1 MSIGICVKMFVGRRN
16 QKKPTP
22 RVKKRGKA
30 KLKRVRLNAKPSL
43 KAQENNIRVK
53 KDKPPMPKNL

>member
-1 MSIGICVKMFVGRRN
+1 MFVGRRN

-22 RVKKRGKA
+22 KVKKTGKT

-43 KAQENNIRVK
+43 KDQ
-53 KDKPPMPKNL
+53 